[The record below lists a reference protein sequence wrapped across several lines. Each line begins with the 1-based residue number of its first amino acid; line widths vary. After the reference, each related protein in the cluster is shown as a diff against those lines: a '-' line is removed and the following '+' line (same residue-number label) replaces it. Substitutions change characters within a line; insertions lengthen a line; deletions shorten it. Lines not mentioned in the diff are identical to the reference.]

1 MHSIID
7 ILQQSLTES
16 VHVHVLI
23 LEVCACG
30 LPQLYYNN
38 NIQENNLCI
47 LSTLYGNFHVKY
59 NKNVNN

>member
-1 MHSIID
+1 MTIKVTESVCMHTIID

-38 NIQENNLCI
+38 NNIQENM
-47 LSTLYGNFHVKY
+47 Y
-59 NKNVNN
+59 N